1 MSRVRQPAVAD
12 MFYPGDPGQLRG
24 MVRDYLQAPDAGGT
38 VSDEDA
44 PKGLIVPHAGY
55 MYSGPVAGT
64 AYAQLRFHGEQ
75 IRRVVLL
82 GPAHRVPLRGLALP
96 EAVEFASPLGTIEVD
111 REATVEL
118 LALPQVRVDGTAH
131 GLEHSLEVQ
140 LPFLQEVLSGGF
152 SLVPLVGGEAAPEEV
167 AEVLEL
173 LWGGEETLIVIS
185 SDLSHY
191 RDYEVACRIDRET
204 SRAIE
209 ELEFDRLELDRACG
223 CIPIQGLLLTARRR
237 GLRVV
242 NVDLRNSGDTSGT
255 RDKVVGYGSY
265 IVF

>member
-1 MSRVRQPAVAD
+1 MGGVRQPAVAD
-12 MFYPGDPGQLRG
+12 MFYPKNPDQLRE
-24 MVRDYLQAPDAGGT
+24 MVRSYLPAPEADGRI
-38 VSDEDA
+38 SDEDA

-55 MYSGPVAGT
+55 VYSGPVAGT
-64 AYAQLRFHGEQ
+64 AYARLRSCGER

-82 GPAHRVPLRGLALP
+82 GPAHRVSLSGLALP
-96 EAVEFASPLGTIEVD
+96 EATEFASPLGGVKVD
-111 REATVEL
+111 EKATVEL
-118 LALPQVRVDGTAH
+118 LTLPQVQVDETAH

-140 LPFLQEVLSGGF
+140 LPFLQEVLPGEF
-152 SLVPLVGGEAAPEEV
+152 SLIPLVVGDATPQEV

-191 RDYEVACRIDRET
+191 HDYETARRVDRET

-209 ELEFDRLELDRACG
+209 NMESDELRMDRACG
-223 CIPIQGLLLTARRR
+223 CIPIQGLLLAARQR
-237 GLRVV
+237 GLQVV

-265 IVF
+265 VVL